1 MLGVLVKEG
10 THHHQE
16 EEEDEAP
23 PPEEGVMERTTTH
36 KGREKALVLSPA
48 PEGTYNFF
56 FGSEI
61 EKMKERTRKSSLF
74 FHKNDS
80 GKD

>member
-16 EEEDEAP
+16 EVEDEASP
-23 PPEEGVMERTTTH
+23 LEEGVMERTTTH
-36 KGREKALVLSPA
+36 KGREKALLLSPA

-56 FGSEI
+56 FRKREN
-61 EKMKERTRKSSLF
+61 ERTHEKIIIF
-74 FHKNDS
+74 
-80 GKD
+80 

>member
-36 KGREKALVLSPA
+36 KEREKALVLSPA
-48 PEGTYNFF
+48 LPLWARTTFF
-56 FGSEI
+56 LFRNRE
-61 EKMKERTRKSSLF
+61 MKERTRKSSF
-74 FHKNDS
+74 I
-80 GKD
+80 